1 MSFPRLQRLFALTFL
16 VSESALGAPDLCAAK
31 PEIAKRIAS
40 ASSAQMPD
48 SASFDQIVAPFRSL
62 RDQFPTDLFVHVR
75 YQDSVKDHGI
85 EGHIQG
91 VVDEYLKLR
100 DDHPGDSFY
109 VYLYGRALEGR
120 STPQAIVLMQ
130 EVLRL
135 DSSFAPAH
143 QTLAEIY
150 QSASFRDRRR
160 AAVERARFQ
169 VACPGGLIPRRPSPT
184 PPRSTLLAQAERLL
198 EKGQVEHDIPGL
210 VYKGL
215 QQDEWRLQRIRPF
228 DWYTAEYKRS
238 AVREMQSEHWRGW
251 RILVRYYWKTEQED
265 KANALLSE
273 MQERLLRLSRVK
285 DADLFWVGAVALL
298 DLYAKRN
305 RPDRIRDTLAQLEG
319 STAEKP
325 NRKQAAQLSRLKAKF
340 LPRGRSPLAANR

>member
-1 MSFPRLQRLFALTFL
+1 MSFPRLQRLLTLTLF
-16 VSESALGAPDLCAAK
+16 VSGPALGAPDLCAAK
-31 PEIAKRIAS
+31 PEIVKRIAS
-40 ASSAQMPD
+40 ASSVPVPD

-62 RDQFPTDLFVHVR
+62 RDQFPTDLFAQIR

-85 EGHIQG
+85 EGHIQAL
-91 VVDEYLKLR
+91 VDEYLKLR

-120 STPQAIVLMQ
+120 STPQAIVSME
-130 EVLRL
+130 EVLRV
-135 DSSFAPAH
+135 DSTFALAH
-143 QTLAEIY
+143 QTLAGIY
-150 QSASFRDRRR
+150 ESASFRDRKR
-160 AAVERARFQ
+160 AALERARFHA
-169 VACPGGLIPRRPSPT
+169 ACPGGLIPRHPSAT

-198 EKGQVEHDIPGL
+198 EKGPVEHDLPVI

-215 QQDEWRLQRIRPF
+215 QQDEWRLQRIRPV

-238 AVREMQSEHWRGW
+238 AAREMQSEHWRGW

-273 MQERLLRLSRVK
+273 MQERLLRLSREK
-285 DADLFWVGAVALL
+285 DADLFWVGAVGLL

-305 RPDRIRDTLAQLEG
+305 RPDKIRDTLAQLER
-319 STAEKP
+319 SAAEKP
-325 NRKQAAQLSRLKAKF
+325 NRKQAAQLSRLRAKF
-340 LPRGRSPLAANR
+340 LPRGRSPLASNR